1 MFYTALDWALQ
12 DFSGVY
18 VHFSIDSR
26 SCVIA
31 GRQLIHYW
39 WSSTCFAQNE
49 ACIMSAAVTA
59 SVLNYEWVCV
69 DKLKGAPRSGC
80 VFIECNSVLP
90 G

>member
-1 MFYTALDWALQ
+1 
-12 DFSGVY
+12 
-18 VHFSIDSR
+18 
-26 SCVIA
+26 
-31 GRQLIHYW
+31 
-39 WSSTCFAQNE
+39 
-49 ACIMSAAVTA
+49 MSAAVTA